1 MADDTVAVSM
11 FAVVLKYLGNGDD
24 GSVSGIVPVA
34 VVDVFEIINI
44 YNGKGIPGVRIVPGA
59 VALVQQNCVDIMP
72 GVAGGQTVQMGQAL

>member
-34 VVDVFEIINI
+34 VVDVFEIINV
-44 YNGKGIPGVRIVPGA
+44 YNGKGIPGVRSR
-59 VALVQQNCVDIMP
+59 C
-72 GVAGGQTVQMGQAL
+72 AGSAELC